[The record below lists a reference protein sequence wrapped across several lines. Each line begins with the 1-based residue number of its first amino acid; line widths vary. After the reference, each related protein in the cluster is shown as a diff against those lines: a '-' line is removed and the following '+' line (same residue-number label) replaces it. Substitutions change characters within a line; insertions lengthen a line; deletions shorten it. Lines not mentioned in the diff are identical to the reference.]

1 ALTDQVIAYTG
12 TVTLDRC
19 VQAVR
24 LDPLGFIDKA
34 EPMERV
40 VQEIGQALARRRLEQ
55 EVADLRRD
63 LGRDAALLGHS
74 PAMQKLRD
82 QIARVAPIP
91 SPALIVGES
100 GSGKELVA
108 RELHR
113 LGGRSSKGGPFIA
126 LNSAALPHELVESE
140 LFGHERGAF
149 TGAVAVRKG
158 AFEAASGGT

>member
-55 EVADLRRD
+55 EVAELRRD

-82 QIARVAPIP
+82 LIARVAPIP
-91 SPALIVGES
+91 SPTLIVGES

-113 LGGRSSKGGPFIA
+113 LGGRSSGPFIA
-126 LNSAALPHELVESE
+126 LNSEALPGELVESE
-140 LFGHERGAF
+140 LVGHERGAF
-149 TGAVAVRKG
+149 TGAVA
-158 AFEAASGGT
+158 